1 MMSKKPRKKSQERGS
16 SNQISKYYGS
26 QVLIHRDLETSVGF
40 GKVRTVSVERRRQKS
55 DGIVYKAWK
64 EKREGGTM
72 KSARG

>member
-1 MMSKKPRKKSQERGS
+1 MMSKKSRKKSQERGS
-16 SNQISKYYGS
+16 SNQIIKYYGS